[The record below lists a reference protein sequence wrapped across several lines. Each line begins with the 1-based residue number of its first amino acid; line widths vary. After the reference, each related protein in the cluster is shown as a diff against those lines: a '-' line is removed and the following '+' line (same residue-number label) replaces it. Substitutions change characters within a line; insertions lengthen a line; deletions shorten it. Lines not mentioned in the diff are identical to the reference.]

1 MRCSRYCVLQISCA
15 APVTLLRLR
24 RLLSSNRITVLALSV
39 MRADSLALSL
49 LLISAAV
56 QPRALAFVLSSDQA
70 SYVIDL
76 DHGCSVSGAWAQ
88 GDPSKTNLI
97 NTADLGR
104 YVQVLH
110 LRYPAFP
117 ERHVASTRQATTQ
130 DLRHMTAAPGAASLG
145 PGVRK
150 APASCVCSLTFS
162 WHRSDICGRLQGQS
176 SSRFEQ

>member
-1 MRCSRYCVLQISCA
+1 MRV
-15 APVTLLRLR
+15 V
-24 RLLSSNRITVLALSV
+24 VLAS
-39 MRADSLALSL
+39 SL

-104 YVQVLH
+104 YVQVRH
-110 LRYPAFP
+110 LRYLAFP

-130 DLRHMTAAPGAASLG
+130 DLRHMTAVPGAVSPG

-150 APASCVCSLTFS
+150 APASCFRSFTFS
-162 WHRSDICGRLQGQS
+162 WHRSDICGGLQGQS
-176 SSRFEQ
+176 SSRFEQRPARCASCELCDCAHAVGLRQCMPSKNGYALLVF